1 MPRAECILDS
11 PESAAQ
17 CGLSPGEFEVGLSLI
32 VQQTT
37 RKFSVS
43 YIRFRKHYLH
53 TPYLVLAV
61 LEFGVLFAIFSLL
74 NLFFTLAGVDHAATN
89 ADIVSAFLFALILS
103 FGTLAMGGYLAMVH
117 EDLSSLLFRTLVA
130 YCFVGGIGL
139 KLLYVFMPSADPG
152 SANLFWAVILAS
164 GVVIALRLGFL
175 WVVDSEQVVRR
186 VVILGAGDFAASLLD
201 EYERNMRAL
210 GVRII
215 GCIADNPSTAVAED
229 KILPTPYDFFQFC
242 RQNNVSE
249 IVVAQQERRRTEGG
263 WLPVPELME
272 CKLRGIAITNALE
285 FYERELKKVK
295 LDMVHPS
302 WIVFSEGFKA
312 SKSRVFAKRLLDL
325 IISLSLLVIMFP
337 FIILTAL
344 AVFLETGRPIL
355 YSQRRVGLLGKEFR
369 IYKFRSMRQDAEKD
383 GKARWASA
391 NDNRITRVGAFI
403 RNTRLDELPQIYNV
417 IKGEMSIVGPRP
429 ERPEFV
435 SELKEKIPFY
445 DTRHYVKPGLMGWA
459 QLKYPYGASVED
471 AKGKLEYDLYYSKNH
486 SLVMDFLIMIQTV
499 EVVLLGKGV
508 R

>member
-1 MPRAECILDS
+1 M
-11 PESAAQ
+11 
-17 CGLSPGEFEVGLSLI
+17 
-32 VQQTT
+32 
-37 RKFSVS
+37 S
-43 YIRFRKHYLH
+43 YIRFRKHYIH
-53 TPYLVLAV
+53 IPYLVLAA
-61 LEFGVLFAIFSLL
+61 LEFVVLYAIFSLL
-74 NLFFTLAGVDHAATN
+74 SPLLSLAGVGYPSVDTN
-89 ADIVSAFLFALILS
+89 ALSASLFALILS
-103 FGTLAMGGYLAMVH
+103 CGTLAMGGYLAMVH
-117 EDLSSLLFRTLVA
+117 ESVSALFFRTLVA
-130 YCFVGGIGL
+130 YSFVGGIGL
-139 KLLYVFMPSADPG
+139 KLLYLVIPSANPG
-152 SANLFWAVILAS
+152 STNLFWAVILAS
-164 GVVIALRLGFL
+164 LIVILLRLAFL
-175 WVVDSEQVVRR
+175 WIVDLEQLVRR
-186 VVILGAGDFAASLLD
+186 VVILGTGSFAASLLD

-215 GCIADNPSTAVAED
+215 GCIADSPNDAVAVE
-229 KILPTPYDFFQFC
+229 KQLPKPDDFYKFC
-242 RQNNVSE
+242 RQNRISE
-249 IVVAQQERRRTEGG
+249 IVIAQQERRRNEGG

-272 CKLRGIAITNALE
+272 CKLRGIAIINGID
-285 FYERELKKVK
+285 FYERELKKAK

-302 WIVFSEGFKA
+302 WIVFSEGFNA
-312 SKSRVFAKRLLDL
+312 SKTRDFAKRSLDL
-325 IISLSLLVIMFP
+325 LISLTLLAVMLP
-337 FIILTAL
+337 FIILTAI

-355 YSQRRVGLLGKEFR
+355 YSQTRVGMLGKEFR

-391 NDNRITRVGAFI
+391 NDNRVTRVGAFI

-486 SLVMDFLIMIQTV
+486 SLLMDFLIMIQTV
-499 EVVLLGKGV
+499 EVILLGKGV

>member
-1 MPRAECILDS
+1 MLVCRTVLKCVE
-11 PESAAQ
+11 
-17 CGLSPGEFEVGLSLI
+17 
-32 VQQTT
+32 QTT
-37 RKFSVS
+37 RKFGVS

-53 TPYLVLAV
+53 IPYLVLAA
-61 LEFGVLFAIFSLL
+61 LEFVVLYAIFSFLGFLL
-74 NLFFTLAGVDHAATN
+74 SVAGVGYPSVETN
-89 ADIVSAFLFALILS
+89 ILSASLFALILS
-103 FGTLAMGGYLAMVH
+103 CGTLAMGGYLAMVH
-117 EDLSSLLFRTLVA
+117 ESVSALFFRTLVA

-139 KLLYVFMPSADPG
+139 KLLYLVLPSANPG
-152 SANLFWAVILAS
+152 STNLFWAVVFAS
-164 GVVIALRLGFL
+164 SVVILMRLLFL
-175 WVVDSEQVVRR
+175 WIVDLKQLVRR
-186 VVILGAGDFAASLLD
+186 VVIFGAGDFAATLLD

-210 GVRII
+210 GVHII
-215 GCIADNPSTAVAED
+215 GCIADNPDGAIAAD
-229 KILPTPYDFFQFC
+229 KLLPTPYDFYQFC
-242 RQNNVSE
+242 RQNRVSE
-249 IVVAQQERRRTEGG
+249 IVIAQQERRRNEGG

-272 CKLRGIAITNALE
+272 CKLRGIAITNGID
-285 FYERELKKVK
+285 FYERELKKAK

-312 SKSRVFAKRLLDL
+312 SKTRDFVKRSVDLL
-325 IISLSLLVIMFP
+325 ISLTLLAVMLP
-337 FIILTAL
+337 FIILTAI

-355 YSQRRVGLLGKEFR
+355 YSQTRVGMLGKEFR

-391 NDNRITRVGAFI
+391 NDNRVTRVGAFI

-435 SELKEKIPFY
+435 LELKEKIPFY

-471 AKGKLEYDLYYSKNH
+471 ARGKLEYDLYYSKNY
-486 SLVMDFLIMIQTV
+486 SLLMDFLIMIQTV
-499 EVVLLGKGV
+499 EVILLGKGV

>member
-1 MPRAECILDS
+1 M
-11 PESAAQ
+11 
-17 CGLSPGEFEVGLSLI
+17 
-32 VQQTT
+32 
-37 RKFSVS
+37 S

-53 TPYLVLAV
+53 IPYLVLAA
-61 LEFGVLFAIFSLL
+61 LEFVVLYAIFSFLGFLL
-74 NLFFTLAGVDHAATN
+74 SVAGVGYPSVETN
-89 ADIVSAFLFALILS
+89 ILSASLFALILS
-103 FGTLAMGGYLAMVH
+103 CGTLAMGGYLAMVQ
-117 EDLSSLLFRTLVA
+117 ESVSALFFRTLVA

-139 KLLYVFMPSADPG
+139 KLLYLVLPTANPG
-152 SANLFWAVILAS
+152 STNLFWAVILAS
-164 GVVIALRLGFL
+164 LVVILLRLLFL
-175 WVVDSEQVVRR
+175 WVVDLKQLVRR
-186 VVILGAGDFAASLLD
+186 VVIFGAGDFAATLLD
-201 EYERNMRAL
+201 EHERNMRAL
-210 GVRII
+210 GVEII
-215 GCIADNPSTAVAED
+215 GCIADNPNGAVAAD
-229 KILPTPYDFFQFC
+229 KLLPTPYDFYQFC
-242 RQNNVSE
+242 KQNRVSE
-249 IVVAQQERRRTEGG
+249 IVIAQQERRRNEGG

-272 CKLRGIAITNALE
+272 CKLRGIAITNGID
-285 FYERELKKVK
+285 FYERELKKAK

-312 SKSRVFAKRLLDL
+312 SKTRDFAKRSLDL
-325 IISLSLLVIMFP
+325 LISLTLLAVMLP
-337 FIILTAL
+337 FIILTAI

-355 YSQRRVGLLGKEFR
+355 YSQTRIGMLGKEFR

-391 NDNRITRVGAFI
+391 NDNRVTRVGAFI

-471 AKGKLEYDLYYSKNH
+471 ARGKLEYDLYYSKNH
-486 SLVMDFLIMIQTV
+486 SLLMDFLIMIQTV
-499 EVVLLGKGV
+499 EVILLGKGV

>member
-1 MPRAECILDS
+1 M
-11 PESAAQ
+11 
-17 CGLSPGEFEVGLSLI
+17 
-32 VQQTT
+32 
-37 RKFSVS
+37 S

-53 TPYLVLAV
+53 IPYLVLGA
-61 LEFGVLFAIFSLL
+61 LEFLVLYGIFSFLGPLL
-74 NLFFTLAGVDHAATN
+74 SLAGVGYPFVETN
-89 ADIVSAFLFALILS
+89 ALSASLFALILS
-103 FGTLAMGGYLAMVH
+103 CGTLAMGGYLAMVH
-117 EDLSSLLFRTLVA
+117 ETTSALLFRTLVA

-139 KLLYVFMPSADPG
+139 KLLYLVFPALDPG
-152 SANLFWAVILAS
+152 STNLFWAVIFAS
-164 GVVIALRLGFL
+164 VAAILLRLIFL
-175 WVVDSEQVVRR
+175 RIVDSEKLVRR
-186 VVILGAGDFAASLLD
+186 VVIFGAGDFAASLLD

-215 GCIADNPSTAVAED
+215 GCIADNPTGAVD
-229 KILPTPYDFFQFC
+229 PGKMLPTPYDFYQFC
-242 RQNNVSE
+242 RQNRVSE
-249 IVVAQQERRRTEGG
+249 IVIAQQERRRNEGG
-263 WLPVPELME
+263 WLPVPDLME
-272 CKLRGIAITNALE
+272 CKLRGIAITNGVD
-285 FYERELKKVK
+285 FYERELKKAK

-312 SKSRVFAKRLLDL
+312 SKTRDFAKRSLDL
-325 IISLSLLVIMFP
+325 LISLTLLAVMLP
-337 FIILTAL
+337 FIILTAI

-355 YSQRRVGLLGKEFR
+355 YSQTRVGMLGKEFR

-391 NDNRITRVGAFI
+391 NDNRVTRVGAFI

-471 AKGKLEYDLYYSKNH
+471 ARGKLEYDLYYSKNH
-486 SLVMDFLIMIQTV
+486 SLLMDFLIMIQTV
-499 EVVLLGKGV
+499 EVILLGKGV

>member
-1 MPRAECILDS
+1 M
-11 PESAAQ
+11 
-17 CGLSPGEFEVGLSLI
+17 
-32 VQQTT
+32 
-37 RKFSVS
+37 S

-53 TPYLVLAV
+53 IPYLVLAA
-61 LEFGVLFAIFSLL
+61 LEFIVLYAVFSFLGSLL
-74 NLFFTLAGVDHAATN
+74 SLAGVGYPSVDTN
-89 ADIVSAFLFALILS
+89 VLSASLFALILS
-103 FGTLAMGGYLAMVH
+103 CGTLAMGGYLAMVH
-117 EDLSSLLFRTLVA
+117 EGALQLFFRTLVA

-139 KLLYVFMPSADPG
+139 KLLYLIVPSANPG
-152 SANLFWAVILAS
+152 STNLFWAVILAS
-164 GVVIALRLGFL
+164 LIVILLRLTFL
-175 WVVDSEQVVRR
+175 RIVDSEQLVRR
-186 VVILGAGDFAASLLD
+186 VVILGAGGFAANLLE

-210 GVRII
+210 GVRVI
-215 GCIADNPSTAVAED
+215 GCIADNPNGAVAAD
-229 KILPTPYDFFQFC
+229 KRLPKPYDFYQFC
-242 RQNNVSE
+242 RQNRVSE
-249 IVVAQQERRRTEGG
+249 IVVAQQERRRNEGG

-272 CKLRGIAITNALE
+272 CKLRGIAVTNGVD
-285 FYERELKKVK
+285 FYERELKKAK

-312 SKSRVFAKRLLDL
+312 SKTRDVAKRSLDL
-325 IISLSLLVIMFP
+325 LISLSLLAVMLP
-337 FIILTAL
+337 FIILTAM

-355 YSQRRVGLLGKEFR
+355 YSQSRVGMLGKEFR

-391 NDNRITRVGAFI
+391 NDNRVTRVGAFI

-445 DTRHYVKPGLMGWA
+445 DTRHYVRPGLMGWA

-471 AKGKLEYDLYYSKNH
+471 ARGKLEYDLYYSKNH
-486 SLVMDFLIMIQTV
+486 SLLMDFLIMIQTV

>member
-1 MPRAECILDS
+1 M
-11 PESAAQ
+11 
-17 CGLSPGEFEVGLSLI
+17 
-32 VQQTT
+32 
-37 RKFSVS
+37 FSVS

-53 TPYLVLAV
+53 IPYLVLAV
-61 LEFGVLFAIFSLL
+61 LEFGVLFGVFSLL
-74 NLFFTLAGVDHAATN
+74 TLFLTIMGVDHALMH
-89 ADIVSAFLFALILS
+89 ADILSAFLFAIVLS
-103 FGTLAMGGYLAMVH
+103 CGTLAMGGYLAMVH
-117 EDLSSLLFRTLVA
+117 ESLSSLLFRTLIA

-139 KLLYVFMPSADPG
+139 TLLYFILPSADPG
-152 SANLFWAVILAS
+152 SANLFWAVMLAS
-164 GVVIALRLGFL
+164 MVVILLRLAFL
-175 WVVDSEQVVRR
+175 RIVDSEQVVRR
-186 VVILGAGDFAASLLD
+186 VVIFGAGDFAASLLE
-201 EYERNMRAL
+201 EYEQNMRAL

-215 GCIADNPSTAVAED
+215 GCIADNPATSVAQENV
-229 KILPTPYDFFQFC
+229 LPTPYDFYDFC
-242 RQNNVSE
+242 RQNKVSE

-272 CKLRGIAITNALE
+272 CKLRGIAITSGLD
-285 FYERELKKVK
+285 FYERELKKAK

-312 SKSRVFAKRLLDL
+312 SKSRASAKRILDL
-325 IISLSLLVIMFP
+325 AISLTILIVMLP
-337 FIILTAL
+337 FIVLTAL
-344 AVFLETGRPIL
+344 AVFVETGRPVL
-355 YSQRRVGLLGKEFR
+355 YSQSRVGLLGKEFR

-383 GKARWASA
+383 GKARWATA
-391 NDNRITRVGAFI
+391 NDDRITRVGAFI
-403 RNTRLDELPQIYNV
+403 RNTRLDELPQLYNV

-435 SELKEKIPFY
+435 EQLKEKIPFY

-486 SLVMDFLIMIQTV
+486 SLMMDLLIMIQTV

>member
-1 MPRAECILDS
+1 
-11 PESAAQ
+11 
-17 CGLSPGEFEVGLSLI
+17 
-32 VQQTT
+32 
-37 RKFSVS
+37 VS

-53 TPYLVLAV
+53 IPYLVLGA
-61 LEFGVLFAIFSLL
+61 LEFLVLYGIFSFLGALL
-74 NLFFTLAGVDHAATN
+74 SIVGVGYPFVETDAL
-89 ADIVSAFLFALILS
+89 SASLFALILS
-103 FGTLAMGGYLAMVH
+103 CGTLAMGGYLAMVH
-117 EDLSSLLFRTLVA
+117 ESVSALFFRTLVA

-139 KLLYVFMPSADPG
+139 KLLYLVVPSLDPG
-152 SANLFWAVILAS
+152 STNLFWAVIFAS
-164 GVVIALRLGFL
+164 LIVIILRLIFL
-175 WVVDSEQVVRR
+175 RIVDSETLVRR
-186 VVILGAGDFAASLLD
+186 VVIFGAGDFAASLLD

-215 GCIADNPSTAVAED
+215 GCIADNPNGAVDPD
-229 KILPTPYDFFQFC
+229 KMLPTPYDFYQFC
-242 RQNNVSE
+242 RQNRVSE
-249 IVVAQQERRRTEGG
+249 IVVAQQERRRSEGG
-263 WLPVPELME
+263 WLPVPDLME
-272 CKLRGIAITNALE
+272 CKLRGVAITNGID
-285 FYERELKKVK
+285 FYERELKKAK

-312 SKSRVFAKRLLDL
+312 SKTRDFAKRALDL
-325 IISLSLLVIMFP
+325 LISLTLLAVMLP
-337 FIILTAL
+337 FIILTAI

-355 YSQRRVGLLGKEFR
+355 YSQTRVGMLGKEFR

-391 NDNRITRVGAFI
+391 NDNRVTRVGAFI

-435 SELKEKIPFY
+435 LELKEKIPFY

-471 AKGKLEYDLYYSKNH
+471 ARGKLEYDLYYSKNH
-486 SLVMDFLIMIQTV
+486 SLLMDFLIMIQTV
-499 EVVLLGKGV
+499 EVILLGKGV